1 MGHKENGGIGITGL
15 KMGLAVSP
23 CHIIFSLDIFCKSF
37 VPLPSFLP
45 TVEFVITPWKKCR
58 EYCCQEKDCQFSWN
72 GSRIFCIRTWGNFSF
87 CIWPKNFR
95 VYWDILFP
103 CEDILPDRCR
113 WKLMFLHCAAGTKKC
128 TILLTSPAALKV
140 SNINFWVFMDPS
152 HMKNSNGSHFYIVPT
167 SYGSLE
173 MCLFSIEFAI
183 LRACYQIRFL
193 QVQAF
198 K

>member
-37 VPLPSFLP
+37 VPLPSLCPF
-45 TVEFVITPWKKCR
+45 VEFVITPWKKCC

-72 GSRIFCIRTWGNFSF
+72 GSRIFCLRTWGTFLFAFGLKTLESIEISYSHVRIFSQTDVDENWCF
-87 CIWPKNFR
+87 YTVQQVPKMHHF
-95 VYWDILFP
+95 IHISI
-103 CEDILPDRCR
+103 C
-113 WKLMFLHCAAGTKKC
+113 
-128 TILLTSPAALKV
+128 SKV

-167 SYGSLE
+167 FHDSLE
-173 MCLFSIEFAI
+173 MCLFSVEFAI
-183 LRACYQIRFL
+183 LRASYQIRFL
-193 QVQAF
+193 QVQVF